1 MDRMSQWDTWH
12 CAGTVVVHAD
22 GTPAACTCELE
33 GLACAG
39 LESEHLGGITTCV
52 DLLGADGCE
61 QCSRV
66 TAPAAE
72 DPWRHAVRM
81 GRMATARRRCRAH
94 IVMVTPRTSRRAL
107 VVDRAETMAPGA
119 H

>member
-1 MDRMSQWDTWH
+1 MDRMSQWDSWR
-12 CAGTVVVHAD
+12 CAGTIVLHAD
-22 GTPAACTCELE
+22 GTPAACTLELE
-33 GLACAG
+33 GVACAG
-39 LESEHLGGITTCV
+39 LDSDHLGGVMTCD
-52 DLLGADGCE
+52 DLLGDEGCE

-72 DPWRHAVRM
+72 DPWRHAVRV

-94 IVMVTPRTSRRAL
+94 LVVVAPRTSRQAL
-107 VVDRAETMAPGA
+107 VVDRAESVSPGA